1 MGRDQQKSHH
11 PVIGH
16 PNSAKQMI
24 STKKHIQQLTALLL
38 AKKITD
44 IVISPGSRSGPLVHT
59 LATNPK
65 FNCRTIVDERSAG
78 YFAIGLSE
86 AIQKP
91 VALVC
96 SSGTSTLNYAPAV
109 AEAFY
114 RNIPVVALTAD
125 RPPYWIDQL
134 ENQTIRQNSIYRD
147 FIKKEITLPLN
158 ETEKDLWFAAR
169 EINECLNIVNSETP
183 GPVHINIPLEEPLHD
198 LLDEDLPEF
207 KVIEATKTR
216 SVLAETELRELAE
229 NFNRSEK
236 ILILAGQ
243 QNPNP
248 KLEKLLTE
256 VAQKSGA
263 VVLKENLA
271 NLNHPQFCETPDL
284 LITSL
289 LAENIKD
296 FTPDLLITFGGS
308 FVSKPLK
315 QFLRKNKPAAHWHI
329 SKTARQADTYQ
340 SLTRVID
347 STPEI
352 IFEQLLPHPNQKG
365 KVYSEKWKSQE
376 KKVARLRDNFVDE
389 TGFCDL
395 KVFSKIQKHIPE
407 SSVIHLG
414 NSSPVR
420 YALLFE
426 AVKNIQYFSNRGV
439 SGIDGSLSTAVGFAS
454 ESQKINTIIL
464 GDLSFFYDS
473 NALWN
478 KYIGKNLRIIVIHN
492 GGGNIFSMIK
502 GPGES
507 PAFREHFFTE
517 NKFSAKGMA
526 QTFGLGY
533 SMASDETELEGE
545 LKHFYSEK
553 QQTAAVLEIFTDA
566 EVNSK
571 AFRELFKK
579 VKHSD

>member
-1 MGRDQQKSHH
+1 
-11 PVIGH
+11 
-16 PNSAKQMI
+16 MI
-24 STKKHIQQLTALLL
+24 STKKHIQQLAALLL
-38 AKKITD
+38 AKGITD
-44 IVISPGSRSGPLVHT
+44 IVISPVSRSGPLVHT
-59 LATNPK
+59 LATHPK
-65 FNCRTIVDERSAG
+65 FNCRNVVDERSAG

-86 AIQKP
+86 AIRKP

-96 SSGTSTLNYAPAV
+96 SSGTSTLNYSPAV

-114 RNIPVVALTAD
+114 RNIPLVVLTAD

-134 ENQTIRQNSIYRD
+134 ENQTIRQNNIYRD
-147 FIKKEITLPLN
+147 FSKKEITLPLN
-158 ETEKDLWFAAR
+158 ETEKDLWFAGR
-169 EINECLNIVNSETP
+169 EINECLNVAISENP

-198 LLDEDLPEF
+198 LLDENLPET
-207 KVIEATKTR
+207 KVIEATKTQ
-216 SVLAETELRELAE
+216 SILAETELQKLAE
-229 NFNRSEK
+229 KFNHSEK

-243 QNPNP
+243 QYPNQQR
-248 KLEKLLTE
+248 EKLLAE
-256 VAQKSGA
+256 ISEKAGA
-263 VVLKENLA
+263 VVLKENLS
-271 NLNHPQFCETPDL
+271 NLNHPQFCGIPDL

-289 LAENIKD
+289 LAEKSKN
-296 FTPDLLITFGGS
+296 FHPDLIITFGGS

-329 SKTARQADTYQ
+329 SKSNQHADTYQ
-340 SLTRVID
+340 SLTRVINA
-347 STPEI
+347 TPEI
-352 IFEQLLPHPNQKG
+352 LFEQLLSQLESKG
-365 KVYSEKWKSQE
+365 KAFYKNWKNQE
-376 KKVARLRDNFVDE
+376 KKAAKLRDNFVDE

-395 KVFSKIQKHIPE
+395 KVFRKIQKFIPE
-407 SSVIHLG
+407 NSVAHLG

-426 AVKNIQYFSNRGV
+426 AAKNVQYFSNRGV

-454 ESQKINTIIL
+454 ESQKTNTIIL

-478 KYIGKNLRIIVIHN
+478 KYIGNNLRIIVIHN

-526 QTFGLGY
+526 QTFGIDY
-533 SMASDETELEGE
+533 FSASNETELESE
-545 LKHFYSEK
+545 LPHFYSDK
-553 QQTAAVLEIFTDA
+553 QQKAAVLEIFTDA

-571 AFRELFKK
+571 TFRELFKK
-579 VKHSD
+579 VKLSN